1 MHAVQNS
8 CKTLSHPAAGTPAQW
23 GLWVRGGHPCIAK
36 PDFRDERSTLKP
48 RLFAGFPL
56 RKDFPMRGRF
66 SRSEQLKQALAANPE
81 ARYSMEELSI
91 ADAFEDLPT
100 DMRSR
105 LKGGEKTGE

>member
-56 RKDFPMRGRF
+56 RKDHRYG
-66 SRSEQLKQALAANPE
+66 SRIRRSSDAQCGPRRSPGPG
-81 ARYSMEELSI
+81 ARS
-91 ADAFEDLPT
+91 T
-100 DMRSR
+100 
-105 LKGGEKTGE
+105 